1 MCQILLHGKIEIET
15 PRELR
20 KLMPLLSAD
29 PIYNNGIARED
40 CCLCPVD
47 LVATGKAN
55 GFLVVYDPGTDRHVA
70 TKLRETL

>member
-1 MCQILLHGKIEIET
+1 LNGKIEIET

-20 KLMPLLSAD
+20 KLLPLLIAD
-29 PIYNNGIARED
+29 PIYKHGIAGED

-55 GFLVVYDPGTDRHVA
+55 GFIVVYDPEADRHVA

>member
-20 KLMPLLSAD
+20 KLMPLLVAD
-29 PIYNNGIARED
+29 PIYKHGIASED

-55 GFLVVYDPGTDRHVA
+55 GFFIVYDPETHRHVA
-70 TKLRETL
+70 TKPE

>member
-1 MCQILLHGKIEIET
+1 MLLHGKIEIET

-20 KLMPLLSAD
+20 KVRPVLIVD
-29 PIYNNGIARED
+29 PIYKNGIASED

-55 GFLVVYDPGTDRHVA
+55 GFFVVYDRETDRHVA
-70 TKLRETL
+70 TKIREKL